1 MVIPLLGVK
10 TRCADK
16 STAEHYIH
24 TYIWLEITCYL
35 NTGPIQIVPSA
46 ADLKPKVDFKNRSA
60 LAVCFLFSC
69 YSHQSISD
77 YSWEVY
83 IVHSGVFAG

>member
-1 MVIPLLGVK
+1 MAVFFSLLQHSLA
-10 TRCADK
+10 THILLETQK
-16 STAEHYIH
+16 STLDI
-24 TYIWLEITCYL
+24 EIAVQVMHILFHFTHGGD
-35 NTGPIQIVPSA
+35 TRRRHQISN
-46 ADLKPKVDFKNRSA
+46 KVIF
-60 LAVCFLFSC
+60 LVLFLFSC